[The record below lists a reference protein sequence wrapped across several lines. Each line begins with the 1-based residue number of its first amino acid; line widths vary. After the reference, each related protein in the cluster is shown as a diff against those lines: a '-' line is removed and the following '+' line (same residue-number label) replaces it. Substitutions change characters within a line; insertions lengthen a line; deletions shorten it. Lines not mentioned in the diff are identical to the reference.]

1 MTSTTKIAVVTGAS
15 SGIGLATVE
24 ELARRGFHVLAGVRK
39 QHDADRLASRN
50 VEPVIVDITDEE
62 QVAMLA
68 NRIAHDPQ
76 GRRLGALV
84 NNAGVALNA
93 PVEATPLAEW
103 RRHFDVNFFGHV
115 AVVQALLP
123 ALIAGGDGRLVN
135 VSSIGGRVA
144 FPTYGAYAAS
154 KFAVEGF
161 SDVLR
166 REVGRPGV
174 KVIVIEPGTIA
185 TPMWGKGIAIMDK
198 LAATMT
204 ADQHARY
211 DDLIAAMH
219 KQAQGQA
226 ASGIQPLRAATVIAD
241 AIQSR
246 KPRTRYLVGRDAT
259 LLAAISS
266 LLSDHMVDRLVAR
279 TLGLTARLGK
289 PEEPATADR
298 PNARA
303 TVSSVEAPL
312 AVLAGDASDR
322 RNIASS
328 VPTTPPG
335 PADWLVARLK

>member
-1 MTSTTKIAVVTGAS
+1 MMSANRMAVVTGAS
-15 SGIGLATVE
+15 SGIGLATAQ
-24 ELARRGFHVLAGVRK
+24 ELARRGFHVLAGVRT
-39 QHDADRLASRN
+39 QQDADRLASDN
-50 VEPVIVDITDEE
+50 VEPVLVDITDEK
-62 QVAMLA
+62 QVTALA
-68 NRIAHDPQ
+68 DRVAHDPR
-76 GRRLGALV
+76 GRRLGAVV

-123 ALIAGGDGRLVN
+123 ALIAGGNGRLVN

-154 KFAVEGF
+154 KFALEGF

-166 REVGRPGV
+166 REVGRLGV

-185 TPMWGKGIAIMDK
+185 TPLWGKGIAIMDT

-226 ASGIQPLRAATVIAD
+226 ASGILPLRAATVIAD
-241 AIQSR
+241 AIQAR
-246 KPRTRYLVGRDAT
+246 KPRTRYLVGRDAK
-259 LLAAISS
+259 LLAAMSGI
-266 LLSDHMVDRLVAR
+266 LSKSRGGRYTEA
-279 TLGLTARLGK
+279 T
-289 PEEPATADR
+289 ESEPDGACICWMR
-298 PNARA
+298 W
-303 TVSSVEAPL
+303 
-312 AVLAGDASDR
+312 
-322 RNIASS
+322 I
-328 VPTTPPG
+328 
-335 PADWLVARLK
+335 

>member
-1 MTSTTKIAVVTGAS
+1 MVSANRIAVVTGAS
-15 SGIGLATVE
+15 SGIGLATAH
-24 ELARRGFHVLAGVRK
+24 ELARRGFHVLAGVRTH
-39 QHDADRLASRN
+39 QDADRLAGDN
-50 VEPVIVDITDEE
+50 VEPVLVDITDEE
-62 QVAMLA
+62 QVATLA
-68 NRIAHDPQ
+68 DRVAHDPR
-76 GRRLGALV
+76 GRRLGAVV

-135 VSSIGGRVA
+135 ISSIGGRVA
-144 FPTYGAYAAS
+144 FPTYGAYAAT

-166 REVGRPGV
+166 REVGRLGV

-185 TPMWGKGIAIMDK
+185 TPLWGKGIAIMDT

-211 DDLIAAMH
+211 DELIAAMH

-226 ASGIQPLRAATVIAD
+226 GGGIPPLRVATVIAD
-241 AIQSR
+241 VIQSR
-246 KPRTRYLVGRDAT
+246 KPRTRYLVGRDAK
-259 LLAAISS
+259 LLAAMSG

-279 TLGLTARLGK
+279 TLGLTARPG
-289 PEEPATADR
+289 EPVEPTTTGR
-298 PNARA
+298 PHARA
-303 TVSSVEAPL
+303 TVSSVEAPP
-312 AVLAGDASDR
+312 AALAGDRA
-322 RNIASS
+322 
-328 VPTTPPG
+328 V
-335 PADWLVARLK
+335 

>member
-1 MTSTTKIAVVTGAS
+1 MMSAKRLAVVTGAS
-15 SGIGLATVE
+15 SGIGLATAQ
-24 ELARRGFHVLAGVRK
+24 ELARRGFHVLAGVRTH
-39 QHDADRLASRN
+39 QDADRLASEN
-50 VEPVIVDITDEE
+50 VEPVIVDITDEK
-62 QVAMLA
+62 QVAVLA
-68 NRIAHDPQ
+68 DRVAHDPR
-76 GRRLGALV
+76 GRRLGAVV

-93 PVEATPLAEW
+93 PVEAIPLAEW

-154 KFAVEGF
+154 KFALEGF

-166 REVGRPGV
+166 REVGRLGV
-174 KVIVIEPGTIA
+174 KVIVIEPGTIV
-185 TPMWGKGIAIMDK
+185 TPLWGKGIAIMDT

-219 KQAQGQA
+219 KQARAQVG
-226 ASGIQPLRAATVIAD
+226 SGIQPLRAATVIAD
-241 AIQSR
+241 AIQAR
-246 KPRTRYLVGRDAT
+246 KPRTRYLVGRDAK
-259 LLAAISS
+259 LLAAMAG

-279 TLGLTARLGK
+279 TLGLTVR
-289 PEEPATADR
+289 PREPVEPATTGR

-303 TVSSVEAPL
+303 TVSSVEA
-312 AVLAGDASDR
+312 A
-322 RNIASS
+322 
-328 VPTTPPG
+328 PPG
-335 PADWLVARLK
+335 CSRTRPATSPA

>member
-1 MTSTTKIAVVTGAS
+1 MSANRMAVVTGAS
-15 SGIGLATVE
+15 SGIGLATAQ
-24 ELARRGFHVLAGVRK
+24 ELARRGFHVLAGVRT
-39 QHDADRLASRN
+39 QQDADRLASDN
-50 VEPVIVDITDEE
+50 VEPVLVDITDEK
-62 QVAMLA
+62 QVTALA
-68 NRIAHDPQ
+68 DRVAHDPR
-76 GRRLGALV
+76 GRRLGAVV

-123 ALIAGGDGRLVN
+123 ALIAGGNGRLVN

-154 KFAVEGF
+154 KFALEGF

-166 REVGRPGV
+166 REVGRLGV

-185 TPMWGKGIAIMDK
+185 TPLWGKGIAIMDT

-226 ASGIQPLRAATVIAD
+226 ASGILPLRAATVIAD
-241 AIQSR
+241 AIQAR
-246 KPRTRYLVGRDAT
+246 KPRTRYLVGRDAK
-259 LLAAISS
+259 LLAAMSG
-266 LLSDHMVDRLVAR
+266 LLSDRTVDRLVAR
-279 TLGLTARLGK
+279 TLGLTVRPG
-289 PEEPATADR
+289 EPVEPTTTGR
-298 PNARA
+298 PHARA
-303 TVSSVEAPL
+303 TISSVEAP
-312 AVLAGDASDR
+312 AGDRA
-322 RNIASS
+322 
-328 VPTTPPG
+328 V
-335 PADWLVARLK
+335 

>member
-1 MTSTTKIAVVTGAS
+1 MMSAKRMAVVTGAS
-15 SGIGLATVE
+15 SGIGLATVQ
-24 ELARRGFHVLAGVRK
+24 ELARRGFHVLAGVRT
-39 QHDADRLASRN
+39 QQDADRLAGDN

-62 QVAMLA
+62 QVAALA
-68 NRIAHDPQ
+68 DRVAHDPR

-93 PVEATPLAEW
+93 PVEAIPLAEW
-103 RRHFDVNFFGHV
+103 RRHFDVNVFGHV

-154 KFAVEGF
+154 KFALEGF

-166 REVGRPGV
+166 REVGRLGV

-185 TPMWGKGIAIMDK
+185 TPMWGKGIATMDK

-204 ADQHARY
+204 ADQRARY
-211 DDLIAAMH
+211 GDLIAAMH

-226 ASGIQPLRAATVIAD
+226 GSGIQPLRAATVIAD

-246 KPRTRYLVGRDAT
+246 KPRARYLVGRDAK
-259 LLAAISS
+259 LLAAMSG
-266 LLSDHMVDRLVAR
+266 LLSDRTVDCLVAR
-279 TLGLTARLGK
+279 TLG
-289 PEEPATADR
+289 
-298 PNARA
+298 
-303 TVSSVEAPL
+303 
-312 AVLAGDASDR
+312 
-322 RNIASS
+322 I
-328 VPTTPPG
+328 
-335 PADWLVARLK
+335 

>member
-1 MTSTTKIAVVTGAS
+1 MAVVTGAS
-15 SGIGLATVE
+15 SGIGLATAK

-39 QHDADRLASRN
+39 QQDADRLTGEN

-62 QVAMLA
+62 QVAALA
-68 NRIAHDPQ
+68 DRVARDPQ

-93 PVEATPLAEW
+93 PVEAIPMDEW
-103 RRHFDVNFFGHV
+103 RRHYDVNFFGHV

-154 KFAVEGF
+154 KFALEGF

-166 REVGRPGV
+166 REVSRLGV

-185 TPMWGKGIAIMDK
+185 TPIWGKGIATMDK

-211 DDLIAAMH
+211 DDLVTAMR
-219 KQAQGQA
+219 KQSEEQG
-226 ASGIQPLRAATVIAD
+226 GGGVQPFRAAKVIAD

-246 KPRTRYLVGRDAT
+246 KPRTRYRVGRDAK
-259 LLAAISS
+259 LLAVMSG
-266 LLSDHMVDRLVAR
+266 LLSDHAFDRLVAR
-279 TLGLTARLGK
+279 NLGLTVRRGTVKESESGTMAK
-289 PEEPATADR
+289 TADLASVAEASP
-298 PNARA
+298 PN
-303 TVSSVEAPL
+303 
-312 AVLAGDASDR
+312 G
-322 RNIASS
+322 
-328 VPTTPPG
+328 
-335 PADWLVARLK
+335 

>member
-1 MTSTTKIAVVTGAS
+1 MGSTNRMAVVTGAS
-15 SGIGLATVE
+15 SGFGLATAQ

-39 QHDADRLASRN
+39 QQDADRLAGEN
-50 VEPVIVDITDEE
+50 IEPVIVDITDEE
-62 QVAMLA
+62 QVAALA
-68 NRIAHDPQ
+68 DRVARDPQ

-93 PVEATPLAEW
+93 PAEAIPLAEW
-103 RRHFDVNFFGHV
+103 RRHFDVNLFGHV

-154 KFAVEGF
+154 KFALEGF

-166 REVGRPGV
+166 REVGRLGV

-185 TPMWGKGIAIMDK
+185 TPIWGKGIATMDK

-211 DDLIAAMH
+211 DDLVAAMR
-219 KQAQGQA
+219 KQSEEQG
-226 ASGIQPLRAATVIAD
+226 GGGVQPFRAAKVIAD

-246 KPRTRYLVGRDAT
+246 KPRTRYRVGRDAK
-259 LLAAISS
+259 LLAVMSG
-266 LLSDHMVDRLVAR
+266 LLSDHAFDRLVAR
-279 TLGLTARLGK
+279 NLGLTVRRGTVKESEAGIMAK
-289 PEEPATADR
+289 TADL
-298 PNARA
+298 A
-303 TVSSVEAPL
+303 SVAEA
-312 AVLAGDASDR
+312 S
-322 RNIASS
+322 
-328 VPTTPPG
+328 PTNG
-335 PADWLVARLK
+335 